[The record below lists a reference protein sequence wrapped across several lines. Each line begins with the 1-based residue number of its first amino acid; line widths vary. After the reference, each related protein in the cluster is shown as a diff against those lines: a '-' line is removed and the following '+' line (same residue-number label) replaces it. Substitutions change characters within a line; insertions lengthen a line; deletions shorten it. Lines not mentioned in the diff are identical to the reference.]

1 MLISKVIYEDEVND
15 HVRIKYPC
23 FELRDIVEYYFEIT
37 TESNLITPFSI
48 VALPNVNI
56 VASVNLT
63 DKSQTLKVDRKL
75 GIKDT
80 TGDKLCGSLTDAI
93 TIIHAPG
100 THEFAIK
107 FKPGVLY
114 LFLKDDIPCLLDS
127 YKPLSNYIDNI
138 IIEEL
143 KSKKTFDER
152 VSYAEN
158 YLLSNIDIFK
168 SDYKLETVI
177 KAVYYITHCG
187 DFKSNMVSKKV
198 GVSTPTLNRYFKE
211 VLGMSPKQCFRA
223 LRFKIALMNYRSK
236 GSSNSYDELG
246 YTDFSHF
253 AKESQC
259 LTNKKPSEL

>member
-1 MLISKVIYEDEVND
+1 M
-15 HVRIKYPC
+15 
-23 FELRDIVEYYFEIT
+23 
-37 TESNLITPFSI
+37 
-48 VALPNVNI
+48 
-56 VASVNLT
+56 
-63 DKSQTLKVDRKL
+63 
-75 GIKDT
+75 
-80 TGDKLCGSLTDAI
+80 
-93 TIIHAPG
+93 
-100 THEFAIK
+100 
-107 FKPGVLY
+107 LY

-127 YKPLSNYIDNI
+127 YKPLSNYIDNT

-187 DFKSNMVSKKV
+187 DFKSNMVSKIV

-236 GSSNSYDELG
+236 GCSNSYDELG

>member
-37 TESNLITPFSI
+37 TENNLITPFSI

-114 LFLKDDIPCLLDS
+114 
-127 YKPLSNYIDNI
+127 
-138 IIEEL
+138 
-143 KSKKTFDER
+143 
-152 VSYAEN
+152 
-158 YLLSNIDIFK
+158 
-168 SDYKLETVI
+168 
-177 KAVYYITHCG
+177 
-187 DFKSNMVSKKV
+187 
-198 GVSTPTLNRYFKE
+198 
-211 VLGMSPKQCFRA
+211 CF
-223 LRFKIALMNYRSK
+223 
-236 GSSNSYDELG
+236 
-246 YTDFSHF
+246 
-253 AKESQC
+253 
-259 LTNKKPSEL
+259 

>member
-37 TESNLITPFSI
+37 TENNLITPFSI

-114 LFLKDDIPCLLDS
+114 LFLKDDIPCLLDNN
-127 YKPLSNYIDNI
+127 LI
-138 IIEEL
+138 I
-143 KSKKTFDER
+143 
-152 VSYAEN
+152 
-158 YLLSNIDIFK
+158 
-168 SDYKLETVI
+168 
-177 KAVYYITHCG
+177 
-187 DFKSNMVSKKV
+187 
-198 GVSTPTLNRYFKE
+198 
-211 VLGMSPKQCFRA
+211 
-223 LRFKIALMNYRSK
+223 
-236 GSSNSYDELG
+236 
-246 YTDFSHF
+246 
-253 AKESQC
+253 
-259 LTNKKPSEL
+259 

>member
-80 TGDKLCGSLTDAI
+80 TGDKLCGSFTDAI

-127 YKPLSNYIDNI
+127 YKPLSNYIDNT

-158 YLLSNIDIFK
+158 YLL
-168 SDYKLETVI
+168 
-177 KAVYYITHCG
+177 
-187 DFKSNMVSKKV
+187 
-198 GVSTPTLNRYFKE
+198 
-211 VLGMSPKQCFRA
+211 
-223 LRFKIALMNYRSK
+223 
-236 GSSNSYDELG
+236 
-246 YTDFSHF
+246 
-253 AKESQC
+253 
-259 LTNKKPSEL
+259 